1 MRHAMRR
8 RPDYRHAVAA
18 QAQDRP
24 QIYPTRDVAVTYRVS
39 GQGQGAELTMQW
51 SAAQRLMRMNMPG
64 GVGYMVADHQNQRGF
79 MVMEAMRTI
88 MDVPMQQAAGMQ
100 QAMEEA
106 NFTRGGTEKIA
117 GTDCTVWRY
126 QGRGQAGEACIT
138 GDGVMLRAQGA
149 RRASRAAWK
158 PCASPTARRT
168 RRSSSGRRDTRPCRC
183 HRACPAWAARARRR
197 AEGLPTAGMT
207 RHIIAHEPSPAAA
220 RPAALLAGPALAQ
233 RAPRRPP
240 PPG

>member
-1 MRHAMRR
+1 MRNIIAAALIVAL
-8 RPDYRHAVAA
+8 PLAA

-88 MDVPMQQAAGMQ
+88 MDVPMQQAAGAQ
-100 QAMEEA
+100 QAMENA

-126 QGRGQAGEACIT
+126 QGQGQSGEACIT
-138 GDGVMLRAQGA
+138 GDGVILRAQGSSQGQQGSMEA
-149 RRASRAAWK
+149 VRVAYGTQNPTQFQR
-158 PCASPTARRT
+158 PQGYQTMQVPQGVPGMGSPR
-168 RRSSSGRRDTRPCRC
+168 
-183 HRACPAWAARARRR
+183 
-197 AEGLPTAGMT
+197 
-207 RHIIAHEPSPAAA
+207 
-220 RPAALLAGPALAQ
+220 Q
-233 RAPRRPP
+233 APR
-240 PPG
+240 